1 MKIDEKNELEQLF
14 VSAVEDVKRE
24 VLRRRT
30 KINAMLARKP
40 WGAGFLEEDF
50 EKSLDKLVGIGE
62 ARIKSSELTPNDR
75 CNLLDVFVHSEKVK
89 ILTTNEVG
97 SNANVRTTLSL
108 QKRWTCRRNIKKHD
122 LRRRQQPLR
131 VKYDQTINHVERE
144 TKT

>member
-40 WGAGFLEEDF
+40 WGAMFLEEDF

-75 CNLLDVFVHSEKVK
+75 CNLLDVFVHSEKVN
-89 ILTTNEVG
+89 L
-97 SNANVRTTLSL
+97 
-108 QKRWTCRRNIKKHD
+108 
-122 LRRRQQPLR
+122 
-131 VKYDQTINHVERE
+131 
-144 TKT
+144 